1 MSFSAFFEHFIFKK
15 RSIFEYRK
23 SVSGNDSV
31 SCQSMV
37 SLDVDALLP
46 KVDERLAHYL
56 RIRRGM
62 SQWIFFSIWDDECLN
77 GYSFLHVP
85 DFEEWNDS
93 LPTRPGEARVSSN
106 FVYPE
111 YRGRGVRAEL
121 FAKQYEYAQSN
132 GLKLWAVVEDR
143 NLPSLQAEKKIGF
156 VSRKNYLIKVLGR
169 NAFSVLTNP
178 LEIYPL
184 LGARRGRQ

>member
-1 MSFSAFFEHFIFKK
+1 MSFSAFFENFILKK

-23 SVSGNDSV
+23 TISGNDFV

-37 SLDVDALLP
+37 SLDVDALLQTA
-46 KVDERLAHYL
+46 DDRLAHYL

-62 SQWIFFSIWDDECLN
+62 SQWVFFSLWDDECLK
-77 GYSFLHVP
+77 GYSFLHTP

-93 LPTRPGEARVSSN
+93 LPTLPGEARVSSN

-111 YRGRGVRAEL
+111 YRGRGVRAEI
-121 FAKQYEYAQSN
+121 FAKQCEYAQSI

-143 NLPSLQAEKKIGF
+143 NLSSIRAEKKVGF
-156 VSRKNYLIKVLGR
+156 ISRKNYLVKFLGR
-169 NAFSVLTNP
+169 NVVSILTNP
-178 LEIYPL
+178 IEIYAL
-184 LGARRGRQ
+184 LGVRRGRR